1 MLLKDLQNAI
11 KTSVDDVRRAA
22 NTVRNY
28 PAETAV
34 QIAARVEE
42 TLVRCEKAGEQ
53 AQKNFE
59 KTQRIIYDIQQLDIS
74 RLCCFCAILG
84 AIISGIM
91 NIIVLYLFL

>member
-1 MLLKDLQNAI
+1 
-11 KTSVDDVRRAA
+11 
-22 NTVRNY
+22 Y
-28 PAETAV
+28 YY
-34 QIAARVEE
+34 
-42 TLVRCEKAGEQ
+42 TLFLV
-53 AQKNFE
+53 KNQPFVVTEPFE